1 MVSPTK
7 KKTGLKS
14 IFDQLDNVI
23 HCLTWIDTQPGLT
36 LKQIVQKYK
45 TLLNLDT
52 STTAVDRML
61 KQAKIT
67 WKMSLPIPV
76 DWNTERIITQ
86 RQEYMRQLGIQGFGR
101 NVIYI
106 DESGF
111 QLSSMKSSR
120 GRALEG
126 VQPQLTVQRK
136 SKRLNC
142 IAALSKTKVELTK
155 YIMSTINR
163 REQPD
168 AVGQGGVN
176 AEDFRGFLM
185 DLGASVPRGTLLI
198 LDNAKIHHAN
208 MLEDTCW
215 NTLKATYNIDRLYL
229 PAYSPFLNPIEL
241 IFNIVKMRLQSTNIA
256 TVTEMTAKVQEEFAK
271 ITPAEASNCY
281 QHCTVFYQQ
290 ARDGIP
296 FTGRILE
303 PNVVN

>member
-1 MVSPTK
+1 
-7 KKTGLKS
+7 
-14 IFDQLDNVI
+14 
-23 HCLTWIDTQPGLT
+23 
-36 LKQIVQKYK
+36 
-45 TLLNLDT
+45 
-52 STTAVDRML
+52 
-61 KQAKIT
+61 
-67 WKMSLPIPV
+67 MSLPFPV
-76 DWNTERIITQ
+76 DWNTKRIITQ
-86 RQEYMRQLGIQGFGR
+86 RQEYMRQLGIQGFGW

-126 VQPQLTVQRK
+126 VQPELTVQRK

-155 YIMSTINR
+155 YIVSTINR

-168 AVGQGGVN
+168 AVGQGRRLQRVPDGFGSLCSPRHF
-176 AEDFRGFLM
+176 AHFRQRENP
-185 DLGASVPRGTLLI
+185 SRKHIRGHLLEYVKSYLQHRSFI
-198 LDNAKIHHAN
+198 LA
-208 MLEDTCW
+208 
-215 NTLKATYNIDRLYL
+215 RLITISQ
-229 PAYSPFLNPIEL
+229 P
-241 IFNIVKMRLQSTNIA
+241 IVKLRLQSTNIA
-256 TVTEMTAKVQEEFAK
+256 TVTEMSANVQEEFAK